1 MAVDEI
7 DNVGLREKVAVACRI
22 LANEGVSRAAFGHV
36 SVRLGEAGPVL
47 IKSRGRNEE
56 GLEFAEAKDIVLMD
70 LEGTRLAEDELN
82 ERDDGLTPPSEKH
95 IHLSIYRRRPDVGCV
110 IHAHPAVVVAL
121 TATGRQ
127 LLPIYGSYDPTGL
140 SILTFGLAYF
150 DSSMLIH
157 TDELGDAV
165 ANCLGEG
172 CACVMRGHG
181 ITVVGRDIEEA
192 VARAVALT
200 ELARVNW
207 MACATG
213 MPVPIEH
220 EDIAFFE
227 ERTALATRASRVR
240 TDGRRADWYYF
251 LRRLGRAGDRE
262 SNSDIPAGLLEG

>member
-1 MAVDEI
+1 MAVGEVD
-7 DNVGLREKVAVACRI
+7 DVGLREKVAVACRI
-22 LANEGVSRAAFGHV
+22 LASEGVSRAAFGHV

-70 LEGTRLAEDELN
+70 LEGTRLAEDE
-82 ERDDGLTPPSEKH
+82 RDDGLAPPAEKH

-127 LLPIYGSYDPTGL
+127 LLPIYGSYDPAGL
-140 SILTFGLAYF
+140 SILTFGLAYY

-157 TDELGDAV
+157 TPELGDAV
-165 ANCLGEG
+165 ADCLGEG

-181 ITVVGRDIEEA
+181 IAVVGRDIEEA

-207 MACATG
+207 MAWATG
-213 MPVPIEH
+213 TPVPVEH

-227 ERTALATRASRVR
+227 EQTALATGAPRVR

-251 LRRLGRAGDRE
+251 LRRLGRAGDLGT
-262 SNSDIPAGLLEG
+262 NSDVPAGLL